1 MKSYVKAIAVKN
13 IFFEFLRTFLA
24 ALIAALIALIII
36 FFTSDM
42 PQEAIR
48 VLLFSPFHSS
58 YAFGR
63 LVTEAV
69 PLIFTGV
76 AVCIMMKCGQFNMF
90 VEGAFFAGG
99 LFGAVIAARFP
110 LPPFLLILAALV
122 LPAALSGAVGY
133 IPAKLKAHLRVN
145 EFVSSLMMNFIVYWV
160 CMYLF
165 TYHFSDRDYSSLA
178 TPLIPDRAKLP
189 FLSIDNEVSA
199 SILLALAVAGLAWV
213 FLYRTKWGYAIR
225 MTGENAE
232 FAHYSGINTKSAI
245 VCSQVIGSMLA
256 GFGGAAFILGN
267 FYRFNWSSLPNY
279 GFDGFIIAI
288 IARKN
293 PLAVPLV
300 ALFLGYIRSGA
311 MEMSRLTDVP
321 NEVVYIIQAV
331 MIILIAAQTFI
342 SGIRQRKIKKAAMR
356 RRSEGKEKQ
365 IA

>member
-1 MKSYVKAIAVKN
+1 MKGYVKTIAGKN
-13 IFFEFLRTFLA
+13 VMFEILRTLLA
-24 ALIAALIALIII
+24 AIIASLIALVII

-42 PQEAIR
+42 PGEAIR
-48 VLLFSPFHSS
+48 VFLLSPLNSS
-58 YAFGR
+58 YALGR
-63 LVTEAV
+63 VITESV

-90 VEGAFFAGG
+90 VEGSFFVGG
-99 LFGAVIAARFP
+99 LFGAVIAAKLS
-110 LPPFLLILAALV
+110 LPPILLTFAALM
-122 LPAALSGAVGY
+122 LPAILSGVIGY
-133 IPAKLKAHLRVN
+133 VPAKLKARLQVN
-145 EFVSSLMMNFIVYWV
+145 EFVSSLMLNFIVYWV

-178 TPLIPDRAKLP
+178 TPLIPDSAKLP
-189 FLSIDNEVSA
+189 FISFDNEVSS
-199 SILLALAVAGLAWV
+199 SIFLALIVTVLVWV
-213 FLYRTKWGYAIR
+213 FLNRTKWGYAIR

-245 VCSQVIGSMLA
+245 VFSQVIGSAVA

-267 FYRFNWSSLPNY
+267 FYRFNWSTLPNY

-321 NEVVYIIQAV
+321 NEVVYIIQAI

-342 SGIRQRKIKKAAMR
+342 SGMRQKKIKKMAMQ
-356 RRSEGKEKQ
+356 RSAEGKEKQ